1 MIAGARFNGLMT
13 HPACLERLNT
23 EMKTYD
29 NHRRRFLKT
38 ALLATGAFMA
48 SPMGM
53 ARAQSLS
60 GKKIIVVGAGVSGL
74 AAAQSLSKQ
83 GADVTIIE
91 AKSYIGGRL
100 RTNYSMGVPFEYG
113 AGWIHGPSDNN
124 PVKDL
129 ADAVGAKTTV
139 TDNDNL
145 TIFNQQGDELNDAG
159 LETIDGNWADLLE
172 QISEELDDDDR
183 RDLRQAINDINPDM
197 LNDPGVMWALSA
209 YTEFSKG
216 GAIEKL
222 SALYYDADK
231 AFPGDDVV
239 VTTGYDKIL
248 GPLSKNLDIRL
259 STVTTAINYSGNEVT
274 VESDQGPF
282 KADYV
287 ICSVPLGVLKNNSIG
302 FKPALPENI
311 LENIQ
316 TIGFGS
322 VTKIA
327 FKFQNAFWDTGTQY
341 FGIMTKPKGRWNYWL
356 NYRTFSDEN
365 VILGLSMG
373 DYALTADA
381 MTDQDMQQDALAVL
395 IKVWGDD
402 VGTPL
407 ETLTTHWSTDPF
419 AFGAYA
425 YPTPNSQPSQYDDLA
440 EPIADK
446 LFLCG
451 EHTIFDYAGTVH
463 GAYMSG
469 LRAAENIIKI
479 AT

>member
-1 MIAGARFNGLMT
+1 
-13 HPACLERLNT
+13 
-23 EMKTYD
+23 MKTYND
-29 NHRRRFLKT
+29 PRRTFLKT
-38 ALLATGAFMA
+38 VLLATGALIA
-48 SPMGM
+48 SPLGM

-60 GKKIIVVGAGVSGL
+60 DKKVIVIGAGVSGL

-83 GADVTIIE
+83 GANVTVTE
-91 AKSYIGGRL
+91 AKPHIGGRL
-100 RTNYSMGVPFEYG
+100 HTDYSMAVPFEYG

-124 PVKDL
+124 PVKRL
-129 ADAVGAKTTV
+129 ADAVGAKTVV
-139 TDNDNL
+139 TDNENL
-145 TIFNQQGDELNDAG
+145 SVFNQQGDELSDAQ
-159 LETIDGNWADLLE
+159 LEQIDGNWADLLE
-172 QISEELDDDDR
+172 QIDEQVTDEDR
-183 RDLRQAINDINPDM
+183 RDLRQAISDLKPDI

-231 AFPGDDVV
+231 AFSGDDVV

-259 STVTTAINYSGNEVT
+259 SIKTTNINYDGEGVIIDT
-274 VESDQGPF
+274 DQGPL

-287 ICSVPLGVLKNNSIG
+287 ICSVPLGVLKSNTIKFN
-302 FKPALPENI
+302 PALLENVQENI
-311 LENIQ
+311 N

-381 MTDQDMQQDALAVL
+381 MNDKDMEQDALAVL
-395 IKVWGDD
+395 RNVWGDD

-407 ETLTTHWSTDPF
+407 QTLTTHWSTDPF

-425 YPTPNSQPSQYDDLA
+425 YATPNSQPSQFDDLA
-440 EPIADK
+440 EPIAEK
-446 LFLCG
+446 LVLCG
-451 EHTIFDYAGTVH
+451 EHTTFDYAGTVH
-463 GAYMSG
+463 GAYISG
-469 LRAAENIIKI
+469 LRAAEAVINM